1 MQPGKRRR
9 RSRENLSAIQSD
21 RRQGTT
27 PARMEAL
34 KGLHSTFR
42 GLFDRLEVRLKQ
54 DRKQAEDDL
63 EAHFH
68 AVETVLFQTALPSI
82 SPRVKYSLQ
91 RFCDVSALLAALKQ
105 PAGDA
110 GDSDPPR
117 SKLEVWQDLKVLSFA
132 RAAAAVSS
140 LAVVSMQMRL
150 MLTVLSRQ
158 LFLERAM
165 EGVAGE
171 AARGLNPTLGIEA
184 QEFFLSL
191 VERGFVTTG
200 MGTMVEALK
209 ATAATIVG
217 NLALAETMDASRT
230 RATFAALGEKVA
242 RRVRRGDFVSEP
254 IDETESETRTKN
266 FWRDALL
273 PPDETVVSAFRER
286 FGAGADDAVL
296 ALLLTMAREVR
307 TVASTRVFADAL
319 GDATARAWDRF
330 AADAEASLFR
340 DGEDETDAD
349 GGEGGAESVSKTN
362 KLPVAKLVPAVS
374 NLAGQTLSHPL
385 DAFGA
390 VASCPKVQELTREMW

>member
-1 MQPGKRRR
+1 
-9 RSRENLSAIQSD
+9 
-21 RRQGTT
+21 
-27 PARMEAL
+27 
-34 KGLHSTFR
+34 
-42 GLFDRLEVRLKQ
+42 
-54 DRKQAEDDL
+54 
-63 EAHFH
+63 
-68 AVETVLFQTALPSI
+68 
-82 SPRVKYSLQ
+82 
-91 RFCDVSALLAALKQ
+91 
-105 PAGDA
+105 
-110 GDSDPPR
+110 
-117 SKLEVWQDLKVLSFA
+117 
-132 RAAAAVSS
+132 
-140 LAVVSMQMRL
+140 
-150 MLTVLSRQ
+150 
-158 LFLERAM
+158 M

-254 IDETESETRTKN
+254 IDEIESETRTKN

-349 GGEGGAESVSKTN
+349 GGEGSAESVSKKN

-390 VASCPKVQELTREMW
+390 VASCPKVLELTREMW

>member
-1 MQPGKRRR
+1 M
-9 RSRENLSAIQSD
+9 EVL
-21 RRQGTT
+21 QGFH
-27 PARMEAL
+27 AR
-34 KGLHSTFR
+34 FR
-42 GLFDRLEVRLKQ
+42 GLFDSLEIRLKQ

-68 AVETVLFQTALPSI
+68 AVETVLFKTALPSI

-132 RAAAAVSS
+132 RAAAAIAA
-140 LAVVSMQMRL
+140 LTVVSMQMRL

-254 IDETESETRTKN
+254 VDETESETRTKN

-330 AADAEASLFR
+330 AADAEVSLFR

-374 NLAGQTLSHPL
+374 NLAGQTLSHPV

>member
-1 MQPGKRRR
+1 
-9 RSRENLSAIQSD
+9 
-21 RRQGTT
+21 
-27 PARMEAL
+27 MEAL

-91 RFCDVSALLAALKQ
+91 RFCDVSALLAALRQ
-105 PAGDA
+105 PSGD
-110 GDSDPPR
+110 GREGSR

-132 RAAAAVSS
+132 RAAAAIAA
-140 LAVVSMQMRL
+140 LTVVSMQMRL

-209 ATAATIVG
+209 ATAAAIVG

-230 RATFAALGEKVA
+230 RATFAVLGEKVA

-254 IDETESETRTKN
+254 IDETESETRPKN

-349 GGEGGAESVSKTN
+349 GGEGGAESVSKKN

-374 NLAGQTLSHPL
+374 NLAGQTLSHPI

>member
-91 RFCDVSALLAALKQ
+91 RFCDVSALLAALRQ
-105 PAGDA
+105 PSGD
-110 GDSDPPR
+110 GREGSR

-132 RAAAAVSS
+132 RAAAAIAA
-140 LAVVSMQMRL
+140 LTVVSMQMRL

-349 GGEGGAESVSKTN
+349 GGEGSAESVSKKN

>member
-1 MQPGKRRR
+1 M
-9 RSRENLSAIQSD
+9 EVL
-21 RRQGTT
+21 QGFH
-27 PARMEAL
+27 AR
-34 KGLHSTFR
+34 FR
-42 GLFDRLEVRLKQ
+42 GLFDSLEIRLKQ

-68 AVETVLFQTALPSI
+68 AVETVLFKTALPSI

-254 IDETESETRTKN
+254 VDETESETRTKN

-330 AADAEASLFR
+330 AADAEVSLFR

>member
-1 MQPGKRRR
+1 
-9 RSRENLSAIQSD
+9 
-21 RRQGTT
+21 
-27 PARMEAL
+27 MEAL
-34 KGLHSTFR
+34 KGLHATFR

-54 DRKQAEDDL
+54 HRKQAEDDL

-91 RFCDVSALLAALKQ
+91 RFCDVSALLAALRQ
-105 PAGDA
+105 PEGD
-110 GDSDPPR
+110 GREGSR

-132 RAAAAVSS
+132 RAAAAIAA
-140 LAVVSMQMRL
+140 LTVVSMQMRL

-165 EGVAGE
+165 EGVVGDT
-171 AARGLNPTLGIEA
+171 RDPPLGIEA

-209 ATAATIVG
+209 ATAATVVG
-217 NLALAETMDASRT
+217 DLALAETMDASRT

-242 RRVRRGDFVSEP
+242 LRVRRGDFFFVSEP
-254 IDETESETRTKN
+254 IDERDSKPRTKN
-266 FWRDALL
+266 HGWRDTLL

-286 FGAGADDAVL
+286 FGAGAEDASL

-340 DGEDETDAD
+340 DGGDETDAAR
-349 GGEGGAESVSKTN
+349 GEVGAESVPKKN

-374 NLAGQTLSHPL
+374 NLAGQTLSHPN